1 LRYLNT
7 ISESSIEMGELIDAL
22 LTFSRLSRTELQRTN
37 INSEKLVRQILK
49 KFGNDMEGRAIEI
62 KIDRLQDMMG
72 DEPLMCQV
80 WVNLISNALKYSRN
94 EPKAVIEFGSKN
106 DVAQTIF
113 YIRDNGVGFDMKYAT
128 KLFGVFQRMHKST
141 DFEGIGIGLANV
153 NRIVLRHGGK
163 CWAESEVGHGATFFF
178 SVPNIEQ

>member
-1 LRYLNT
+1 
-7 ISESSIEMGELIDAL
+7 M
-22 LTFSRLSRTELQRTN
+22 
-37 INSEKLVRQILK
+37 V
-49 KFGNDMEGRAIEI
+49 GRNIEI
-62 KIDRLQDMMG
+62 KMNNLQNMMG
-72 DEPLMCQV
+72 DEPLICQV

-94 EPKAVIEFGSKN
+94 EEKAVIEFGSNK
-106 DVAQTIF
+106 DVDQTIF

-163 CWAESEVGHGATFFF
+163 CWAESEVDNGATFFF
-178 SVPNIEQ
+178 SMPDDEQQNS